1 MQKAATLSVILREIT
16 GLNGSGHGGVFFD
29 RKGMMWYVFHFH
41 NSPER
46 VSPQRTAIIRLIKK
60 TIRAAIRIAK
70 QTKNPCAFS
79 GARRKN
85 FREQSRRHAPK
96 TICARV

>member
-16 GLNGSGHGGVFFD
+16 GLNGSGQGDVFFD
-29 RKGMMWYVFHFH
+29 RIGTMWYVFHFH

-79 GARRKN
+79 GARRKK